1 MFQPSPRETL
11 ILAAITFIGTLA
23 IWLELALRTGG
34 F

>member
-1 MFQPSPRETL
+1 MTSPRPLETL
-11 ILAAITFIGTLA
+11 ILAGIVLVGTLA